1 MASGFEELP
10 EDSFEDI
17 ITVADDIKHVKKEE
31 QRFVLD
37 SVVLPARRSKLAT
50 EKTTSVDN
58 MTLVRPAT
66 EAIKDKEITVEVRCH
81 HPLDL
86 DNPLNLLH
94 PRRHHALHAHST
106 VSGGIVLPLEIQR

>member
-58 MTLVRPAT
+58 MTLSRPAS
-66 EAIKDKEITVEVRCH
+66 EAIKDEKITVEVRCRL
-81 HPLDL
+81 PLDL
-86 DNPLNLLH
+86 DNLLHLLH
-94 PRRHHALHAHST
+94 PRQHHALHAHSA
-106 VSGGIVLPLEIQR
+106 VCGGIVLPLKIQR